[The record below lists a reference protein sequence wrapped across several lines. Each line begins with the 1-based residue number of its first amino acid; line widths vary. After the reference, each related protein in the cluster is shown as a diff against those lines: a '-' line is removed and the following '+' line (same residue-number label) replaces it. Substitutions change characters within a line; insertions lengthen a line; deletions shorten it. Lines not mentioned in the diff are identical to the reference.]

1 MSADTK
7 PAIRYI
13 FRMGRSAIV
22 IQARVVAARGSIA
35 GSTRVRYH

>member
-1 MSADTK
+1 MSADTN

-22 IQARVVAARGSIA
+22 IGLASWQRGDSLPAAF
-35 GSTRVRYH
+35 VC